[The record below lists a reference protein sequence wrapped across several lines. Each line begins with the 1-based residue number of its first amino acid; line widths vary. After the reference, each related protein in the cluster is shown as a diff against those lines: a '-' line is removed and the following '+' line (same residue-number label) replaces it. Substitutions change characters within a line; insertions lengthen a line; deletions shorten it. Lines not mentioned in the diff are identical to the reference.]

1 MLTRYKF
8 LLTVTRNNYFLR
20 QLSLESPNVF
30 AKPESRCR
38 TVEDN
43 PLNHNL
49 EHEGRFY
56 VVPPAVCNQLFR
68 FGGIPKGYEVQAKTF
83 DETCLM
89 IRKPALEVINMMKV
103 ADYSRPIVKYV
114 LFGER
119 GAGKSLTLAHIL
131 HYALN
136 SGHLIIHVP
145 WVPDWMKKCKDHTRS
160 ETREGFR
167 DTPLDSAAWLA
178 HFKTQ
183 NQHLLSQTDLTVTSN
198 YTWSKREETRS
209 GSPLVELVDLG
220 INRIKYASN
229 IIVALASEVKALSS
243 SGRCKTLVAIDG
255 FNCFYNKR
263 TMIKDEN
270 WKIVPP
276 FQLTVTEAFINLV
289 NYNWTNGS
297 VVLTADRL
305 VWSGNE
311 RGESDLPLYQ
321 LGKEAFE
328 LLDPFIPVHVPCY
341 SEKEFHSCMDYYMER
356 SWIQNENGN
365 TEEGRSELMYL
376 STMNPYQLM
385 KICGPL

>member
-1 MLTRYKF
+1 MRLIA
-8 LLTVTRNNYFLR
+8 TVRCLRNSG
-20 QLSLESPNVF
+20 Q
-30 AKPESRCR
+30 
-38 TVEDN
+38 
-43 PLNHNL
+43 LNHNL

-114 LFGER
+114 L
-119 GAGKSLTLAHIL
+119 L
-131 HYALN
+131 
-136 SGHLIIHVP
+136 
-145 WVPDWMKKCKDHTRS
+145 PDWMKKCKDHTRS

-209 GSPLVELVDLG
+209 GSPLLELVDLG

-289 NYNWTNGS
+289 NYNW
-297 VVLTADRL
+297 
-305 VWSGNE
+305 
-311 RGESDLPLYQ
+311 
-321 LGKEAFE
+321 AFE